1 MINQATQRGYID
13 LHTVYP
19 AEKIVS
25 ENYTIKKFSLSASEV
40 TMELIR
46 NRRDYWL
53 VRGLKPD
60 FEYVKLVKTGGEGGK
75 GIMMSDTPMERNTNE
90 AFLKKAN
97 GDVIIFGLGLGLIVL
112 PLLSDPTV
120 KSITVVELYQDLI
133 DTVTPI
139 LKPYDKQNKLTVV
152 QGDAFTYKPLKTAKF
167 DTIYFDIWIAISD
180 DNYEEQKKL
189 ERGIRKHL
197 NKENPNAFMDSW
209 LKSYYQ
215 KERRKEKRNGNAY
228 GW

>member
-1 MINQATQRGYID
+1 MRNQATQREYID
-13 LHTVYP
+13 LHTIYP
-19 AEKIVS
+19 AEKIES
-25 ENYTIKKFSLSASEV
+25 ENYIIKKFSLSASEV

-53 VRGLKPD
+53 VRGLKPN
-60 FEYVKLVKTGGEGGK
+60 FEYVKLIKKGD

-90 AFLKKAN
+90 AFLRKAN

-112 PLLSDPTV
+112 PLLSDPTI

-133 DTVTPI
+133 DKITPI

-167 DTIYFDIWIAISD
+167 DTVYFDIWIAISD

-215 KERRKEKRNGNAY
+215 KERRKEKRNENAY

>member
-1 MINQATQRGYID
+1 MKNQGTQREYID
-13 LHTVYP
+13 LHTIYP
-19 AEKIVS
+19 AEKIES
-25 ENYTIKKFSLSASEV
+25 ETYIIKKFSLSVSEV
-40 TMELIR
+40 QMELIR

-53 VRGLKPD
+53 VRGLKPN
-60 FEYVKLVKTGGEGGK
+60 FEYVKLIKKGD

-112 PLLSDPTV
+112 PLLSDPTI

-133 DTVTPI
+133 DKITPI
-139 LKPYDKQNKLTVV
+139 LKQYDKQNKLNVI

-167 DTIYFDIWIAISD
+167 DTVYFDIWIAISD

-215 KERRKEKRNGNAY
+215 KERRKEKRNENAY

>member
-1 MINQATQRGYID
+1 MKNQATQRDYID

-19 AEKIVS
+19 AEKIES
-25 ENYTIKKFSLSASEV
+25 ETYIIKKFSLSVSEV
-40 TMELIR
+40 QMELIR

-53 VRGLKPD
+53 VRGLKPN
-60 FEYVKLVKTGGEGGK
+60 FEYVKLIKKGD

-112 PLLSDPTV
+112 PLLSDPTI

-133 DTVTPI
+133 DKITPI
-139 LKPYDKQNKLTVV
+139 LKQYDKQNKLTVV

-167 DTIYFDIWIAISD
+167 DTVYFDIWIAISD

-197 NKENPNAFMDSW
+197 NRENPNAFMDSW

-215 KERRKEKRNGNAY
+215 KERRKEKRNENAY